1 MVKTSMSHEDYLEAI
16 VMLGGTTDAPV
27 RSVDVAEAMGFSKPS
42 ISRAMGILKEAGYVT
57 IEPDGNIQLTESGR
71 QRAESV
77 YERHRLITDFLVETV
92 GADPA
97 IAEQDACKIEHI
109 ISPEVFAGIKA
120 YLRK

>member
-1 MVKTSMSHEDYLEAI
+1 MCARWMWPRRWAFLS
-16 VMLGGTTDAPV
+16 PV
-27 RSVDVAEAMGFSKPS
+27 S
-42 ISRAMGILKEAGYVT
+42 AGPWGY
-57 IEPDGNIQLTESGR
+57 DGNIQLTESGR

>member
-1 MVKTSMSHEDYLEAI
+1 MHVEESKENYLETILLLKRKKAY
-16 VMLGGTTDAPV
+16 V

-77 YERHRLITDFLVETV
+77 YERHRRAGRLQDRAHHQPGSVCRHQGRPAQV
-92 GADPA
+92 GAD
-97 IAEQDACKIEHI
+97 
-109 ISPEVFAGIKA
+109 
-120 YLRK
+120 

>member
-1 MVKTSMSHEDYLEAI
+1 MHVEESKENYLETRLLLKRKKAY
-16 VMLGGTTDAPV
+16 V